1 MAGFLSRL
9 TGGED
14 KEFDQEGVFEEKE
27 TEYTVNDL
35 DSENEEI
42 SLSADMYEDEENLFV
57 KIFIAGVNPKE
68 LDIDV
73 SRDILTV
80 SGERYDFDE
89 KTSEQFIQRELSWG
103 KFRKKIF
110 LPKEVDIELVDASIK
125 YGVLT
130 LKLPKVDKDRKIK
143 VKL

>member
-89 KTSEQFIQRELSWG
+89 KTSEQFIQRELS
-103 KFRKKIF
+103 
-110 LPKEVDIELVDASIK
+110 
-125 YGVLT
+125 
-130 LKLPKVDKDRKIK
+130 
-143 VKL
+143 